1 MFNKPGDHKVKITE
15 TCLAEPKFETAGPN
29 GFDVCLHVQSLD
41 DPNQCDWWRGEVSPN
56 YGKGNFSDR
65 TQAQITLGTLEK
77 VGFKGGNDLSRLDEL
92 VGVET
97 LAHVEASADGKYH
110 NIKWI
115 GAGGNAPRAIDM
127 GTAAARFKALMG
139 APGGGQ
145 RSDVGG
151 PRSEGKAVNS
161 GAMPAKAAKVI
172 PNPFA

>member
-1 MFNKPGDHKVKITE
+1 MFTKAGDFKVKITE

-29 GFDVCLHVQSLD
+29 GFDVCLHVQAVD
-41 DPNQCDWWRGEVSPN
+41 DPGQGDWWRGEVSPN

-77 VGFKGGNDLSRLDEL
+77 VGFKGGSDLSRLDEL

-97 LAHVEASADGKYH
+97 VAHVEASADGKYH

-115 GAGGNAPRAIDM
+115 GAGGNAPKSIDM
-127 GTAAARFKALMG
+127 ATAAARFKALMG
-139 APGGGQ
+139 APGGAGAAAA
-145 RSDVGG
+145 
-151 PRSEGKAVNS
+151 PAPAAAVK
-161 GAMPAKAAKVI
+161 PTPKAAKTI